1 MTRKAPTV
9 CRAATIDA
17 DNNVK
22 NKAFINLGFIP
33 IVLEWFSS
41 KNETIRSFHLMH
53 NIKREQ
59 KPIIPTWIISSKE
72 IARILGQNF
81 ANDDLINEFVSFCA
95 SQNSYFQ
102 KQTFLNA
109 IEDNKKIVEEAEAKW
124 NISNRVK
131 NLDFLNN

>member
-1 MTRKAPTV
+1 MSLSRKHF
-9 CRAATIDA
+9 R
-17 DNNVK
+17 
-22 NKAFINLGFIP
+22 
-33 IVLEWFSS
+33 
-41 KNETIRSFHLMH
+41 
-53 NIKREQ
+53 
-59 KPIIPTWIISSKE
+59 E

-109 IEDNKKIVEEAEAKW
+109 IENEENKVLERKF
-124 NISNRVK
+124 NISDNAK